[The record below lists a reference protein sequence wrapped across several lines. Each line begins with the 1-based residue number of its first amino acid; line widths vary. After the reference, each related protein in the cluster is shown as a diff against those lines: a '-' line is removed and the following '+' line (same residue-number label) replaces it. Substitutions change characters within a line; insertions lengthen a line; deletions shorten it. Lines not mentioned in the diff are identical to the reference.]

1 MQRCSG
7 RFLRL
12 ASFWINPRSL
22 AVRAVLLHLASRDVG
37 KRGIA
42 EERQQMDADVLGLRV
57 YISRIAFAQRD
68 NLELASERLSGIF
81 ETGTSWR
88 PPPTTIDRHAGSGD

>member
-1 MQRCSG
+1 M
-7 RFLRL
+7 
-12 ASFWINPRSL
+12 

-37 KRGIA
+37 TRGIA
-42 EERQQMDADVLGLRV
+42 EERHEMDADMLGLRV

-68 NLELASERLSGIF
+68 NLELAGERLGGIF

-88 PPPTTIDRHAGSGD
+88 LSPTTIGRRARSRN